1 MDSFPLSHQG
11 SPVFSLT
18 TLQTTKEQGP
28 WLSYLLRWLDR
39 AKHACTNRF
48 PLLQIM
54 VMSKLRLE
62 SKSSTIQPSCPQ
74 YLIVK
79 PHYVQSVTH
88 IGNPQHQHTW
98 HKKAIGH
105 FQKWNSPLKYKNL
118 SLTGFSEEIYIYS
131 FIQQIISEHLL
142 GTSYCARHLPHA
154 VGVLGLYMMLFSSFY
169 FLNIL

>member
-1 MDSFPLSHQG
+1 MSNSFLAVTCQAPLSLNSPCKNTGVGCRLLLQGNLPHPGIESRSPTLQMDSFPLSHQG

-79 PHYVQSVTH
+79 PHYVQKVLPTLVIH
-88 IGNPQHQHTW
+88 NINTLDIKGLL
-98 HKKAIGH
+98 AI
-105 FQKWNSPLKYKNL
+105 SKN
-118 SLTGFSEEIYIYS
+118 EI
-131 FIQQIISEHLL
+131 H
-142 GTSYCARHLPHA
+142 P
-154 VGVLGLYMMLFSSFY
+154 
-169 FLNIL
+169 